1 MLVLRLLI
9 TVSFSFLDKKMNY
22 EWKILEVFANN
33 EVITGCRYHLTG
45 TDGDTSVETE
55 GNWYFDCPTPTVPF
69 SEVTEEMI
77 VSWVE
82 NSAVKDGQNHIKIN
96 IENQIKALN
105 SSKPVVAPWLPQT
118 YIPSGT

>member
-1 MLVLRLLI
+1 
-9 TVSFSFLDKKMNY
+9 
-22 EWKILEVFANN
+22 
-33 EVITGCRYHLTG
+33 
-45 TDGDTSVETE
+45 
-55 GNWYFDCPTPTVPF
+55 
-69 SEVTEEMI
+69 MI